1 MNFSNLDAPYNLQYY
16 RKDDVNTEVAY
27 MGCVQGSETI
37 TYKIGESLYVEGIG
51 RAFERLSKLGRVEST
66 GVTEYINLEN
76 TRE

>member
-1 MNFSNLDAPYNLQYY
+1 
-16 RKDDVNTEVAY
+16 

-51 RAFERLSKLGRVEST
+51 IAFERLSKLGRVEST

-76 TRE
+76 TREEVTILDSYSRGFVKC